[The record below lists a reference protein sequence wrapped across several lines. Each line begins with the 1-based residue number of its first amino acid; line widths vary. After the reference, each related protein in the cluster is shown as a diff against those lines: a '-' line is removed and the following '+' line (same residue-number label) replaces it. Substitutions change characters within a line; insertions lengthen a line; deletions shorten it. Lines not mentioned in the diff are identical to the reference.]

1 MLGERLKSASILIS
15 GMVLVLWLEMKS
27 GGWVRGVILFPLALG
42 AAILTSLEMVRLVQR
57 GGLQVRL
64 GSAVGGVVLAM
75 LVTAT
80 PMFAEMV
87 GVAQDQQRLLGSSTW
102 LAIGVF
108 AGAALAVLWEVFTY
122 TSESQSLSEK
132 GSDPLQRAPKTSE
145 IDLPPKGQAPFRIG
159 SHAGLQGLISS
170 LGVILYVAL
179 PFGFLV
185 MLHREGP
192 SARWG
197 LSAVIALLM
206 ATKAGDTGAYFVGRS
221 LGRNKL
227 APALSPGKTWEGLCG
242 GIGFSIAVAYWAF
255 YWLFPKCGAPL
266 ENVPWW
272 GPPCFGAVCAL
283 GGVFGDLCESL
294 FKRDAGV
301 KDSGAVLPGM
311 GGIWDVTDSLLG
323 AAVPGY
329 LCFLFGAAGP
339 WAS

>member
-15 GMVLVLWLEMKS
+15 GMVLVLWLEMKA

-57 GGLQVRL
+57 GALQVRL

-87 GVAQDQQRLLGSSTW
+87 GFAPDQQRLLGASTW

-108 AGAALAVLWEVFTY
+108 AGAALAVLWEIFTY
-122 TSESQSLSEK
+122 TAESQRLSEK
-132 GSDPLQRAPKTSE
+132 GAGPLEASHFTGEGPTGE
-145 IDLPPKGQAPFRIG
+145 GQTPFRIG
-159 SHAGLQGLISS
+159 AHAGLQRLVSS
-170 LGVILYVAL
+170 LGVILYVAV
-179 PFGFLV
+179 PFGFLI

-197 LSAVIALLM
+197 LAAVIALLVS
-206 ATKAGDTGAYFVGRS
+206 TKAGDTGAYFVGKS

-227 APALSPGKTWEGLCG
+227 APALSPGKTWEGLFG

-255 YWLFPKCGAPL
+255 YWLFPACGARL

-272 GPPCFGAVCAL
+272 GPPCFGVVCAL

-301 KDSGAVLPGM
+301 KDSGTVLPGM